1 MTKADIVN
9 ILSEKDGLQKAHAQE
24 IVQTIFNTLRKT
36 LVVGESVKV
45 SEFGTY
51 SIRRKAARIGRNPK
65 TKEEVEITARRVVSF
80 KASDHLKEAIERD

>member
-65 TKEEVEITARRVVSF
+65 T
-80 KASDHLKEAIERD
+80 

>member
-24 IVQTIFNTLRKT
+24 IVQTIIDTLRKT
-36 LVVGESVKV
+36 LVAGKSVKV
-45 SEFGTY
+45 SGFGTF

-65 TKEEVEITARRVVSF
+65 T
-80 KASDHLKEAIERD
+80 

>member
-1 MTKADIVN
+1 MLT
-9 ILSEKDGLQKAHAQE
+9 ILGG
-24 IVQTIFNTLRKT
+24 VQTIFNTLRKT

-80 KASDHLKEAIERD
+80 KASDHLREAIERD